1 MELTL
6 INERWDFLKPEYATE
21 YSSAADLK
29 TAIDITIRAKTRA
42 KVPTGVRL
50 TGIQERDMDI
60 QVRARSGLADK
71 YGLMLVNG
79 IGTIDADY
87 KDEICVLLYN
97 SGDEDVVFKVGD
109 RIAQII
115 LTNRGTFKNVPVR
128 IDVRKGGFGSTG
140 T

>member
-29 TAIDITIRAKTRA
+29 TAVDITIRAKTRA

-50 TGIQERDMDI
+50 TGLPEANMDI
-60 QVRARSGLADK
+60 QVRARSGLAHK
-71 YGLMLVNG
+71 YGLMLANG

-97 SGDEDVVFKVGD
+97 SGDEDVTFKVGD
-109 RIAQII
+109 RVAQII

-128 IDVRKGGFGSTG
+128 SNVRKGGFGSTG